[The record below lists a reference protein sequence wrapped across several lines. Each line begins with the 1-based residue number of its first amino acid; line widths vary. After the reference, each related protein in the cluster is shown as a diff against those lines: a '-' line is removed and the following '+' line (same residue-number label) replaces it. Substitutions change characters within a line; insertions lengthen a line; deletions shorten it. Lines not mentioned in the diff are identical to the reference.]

1 MSSVGKMRYRVKLQ
15 SPTNTTDA
23 GGGISQVWALVANM
37 WADIKPVTGTE
48 SFRQGQVQESTTH
61 EVIIRYRSDIYT
73 KYRILFGTRAFNIKH
88 IKNVE
93 ERNRYLILTCVE
105 GVAT

>member
-15 SPTNTTDA
+15 SSTNTTDA
-23 GGGISQVWALVANM
+23 GGGISQVWALVANL
-37 WADIKPVTGTE
+37 WADIKPTSGSE
-48 SFRQGQVQESTTH
+48 SYRQGQVQESTTH
-61 EVIIRYRSDIYT
+61 EVTIRYRSDIYT

-88 IKNVE
+88 IKNIE
-93 ERNRYLILTCVE
+93 ERDRYLLLSCVE

>member
-1 MSSVGKMRYRVKLQ
+1 MSRVGKMRYRVKLQ

-23 GGGISQVWALVANM
+23 GGGISQVWGLVSNL
-37 WADIKPVTGTE
+37 WADIKPVGGTE
-48 SFRQGQVQESTTH
+48 TYRQGQVQESTTH
-61 EVIIRYRSDIYT
+61 EVTIRYRSDIYT

-88 IKNVE
+88 IKNIE
-93 ERNRYLILTCVE
+93 ERDRYLLLSCVE